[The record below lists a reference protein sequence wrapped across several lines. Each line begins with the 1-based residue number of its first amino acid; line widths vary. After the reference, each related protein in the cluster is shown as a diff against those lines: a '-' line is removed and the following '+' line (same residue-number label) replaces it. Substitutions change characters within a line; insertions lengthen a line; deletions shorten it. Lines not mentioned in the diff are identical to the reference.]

1 MTDLEKMEWQTQ
13 QDQITLDFSKW
24 SQQRTRAKLSNSRDL
39 WEEQRD
45 DVLARQQAE
54 NTVIRQKYLN
64 GLATA
69 KAEKQAEHTAEI
81 DQSLEAKK
89 QQLMRQWLADHP
101 DKNEADFNKLAWTY
115 LRQNLIEQS
124 EQDNREAVRNS
135 LLKTGRYSL

>member
-1 MTDLEKMEWQTQ
+1 MTDLEKMTWQTQ
-13 QDQITLDFSKW
+13 QDQITLDYPAW
-24 SQQRTRAKLSNSRDL
+24 SQQRTRAKLSNNHGL

-64 GLATA
+64 GLASA
-69 KAEKQAEHTAEI
+69 RAEKQAEHNAEI

-101 DKNEADFNKLAWTY
+101 DKNAADFDKLAWTY
-115 LRQNLIEQS
+115 LRQNLVEQS

-135 LLKTGRYSL
+135 LLKTGRYAL

>member
-13 QDQITLDFSKW
+13 QDQITLDYPAW

-45 DVLARQQAE
+45 DVLARQQAA
-54 NTVIRQKYLN
+54 NAVIRQKYLN
-64 GLATA
+64 GLATT
-69 KAEKQAEHTAEI
+69 KAAKQAEHNAEI

-101 DKNEADFNKLAWTY
+101 DKNAADFDKLAWTY
-115 LRQNLIEQS
+115 LRQNLVEQS

-135 LLKTGRYSL
+135 LLKTGRYAL